1 MFHCIVINFIT
12 RKGVIIYDETA
23 LILRALN
30 IKITKLCHYVLI
42 MIYKI
47 NSNKSAIEKV
57 LVAKKLDKV
66 DQVNENNELNIDN
79 ETHFLPHKVTLPPYN
94 L

>member
-1 MFHCIVINFIT
+1 MEKSTLMTSFEWWCP
-12 RKGVIIYDETA
+12 DETA

-66 DQVNENNELNIDN
+66 DQAKRYLE
-79 ETHFLPHKVTLPPYN
+79 
-94 L
+94 